1 MLSKN
6 NLITNDRR
14 QICFAGCGAILS
26 QSSGYSQR
34 GHVKSRY
41 SGGSDDIANL
51 RLVCGTCNLQ
61 MGTMNMFEW
70 MKKYNRKPP
79 VEDEEFDEFPCEPL
93 EFIEFQQRELRYN
106 VSKIFEKLP
115 VKGIINACTG
125 SGKTA
130 MCIEG
135 IGRHITGK
143 ICLWITEYSRILESQ
158 FTPYNIG
165 SWKAAGFV
173 PQETAF
179 LSKHA
184 LKECTEFPG
193 TCIIYT
199 TIDTARVYFKKVTED
214 PRFLGFVIDE
224 SHHSDGNKTFTM
236 LDEMKTCDIVLGLSA
251 THLDTSRTRNIFG
264 DVPYLADYSLLEG
277 WRDGIIRE
285 VKIMCCM
292 LKKTLPS
299 SKDTNKV
306 SLYDRIENPDLLI
319 TNLEKILDKTKSRK
333 GLLWC
338 ERQDD
343 TNKWHNLL
351 KTHYES
357 EDIKIYIDH
366 TGLTEKNNDDNQHN
380 FMTAESDAIMVTAQ
394 KYGEGVDIKNLD
406 FAGVI
411 TENPDASE
419 RIYLQRIG
427 RLLRKEGREGSGIF
441 CNFSA
446 TIDLETYT
454 DRMRDL
460 FINYYNG
467 VKRKLTEV
475 KYSGNSGN
483 SSKEKVKITKTQV
496 IVENSEISIMFEF
509 LDEVHVAEIFEKDA
523 EFAADLL
530 YNTGKGVSF
539 VEIKNTLKR
548 LGIKDPPTAQ
558 VFFNNCKAEYDKIY
572 RWWEIAKFLPM
583 DYTKLLDLDN
593 SGYYQTL
600 QEAKIALSQAE
611 KKLTVQ
617 QINLLHWTDRYNEM
631 RKIDPKL
638 PVDWQG
644 LYKLIDCK
652 QYWDPDIEKI
662 LDDLFT

>member
-41 SGGSDDIANL
+41 SGGSDDLQNL

-70 MKKYNRKPP
+70 MKKYNRTPP
-79 VEDEEFDEFPCEPL
+79 IEDDDFNEFECEPL
-93 EFIEFQQRELRYN
+93 EFIEFHQRELRYN

-135 IGRHITGK
+135 IGRHIRGK
-143 ICLWITEYSRILESQ
+143 ICLWITEYKRILESQ
-158 FTPYNIG
+158 FTPYNIA
-165 SWKAAGFV
+165 SWKAAKFV
-173 PQETAF
+173 PKETAF

-184 LKECTEFPG
+184 LKECEQFPD
-193 TCIIYT
+193 TCIIFT
-199 TIDTARVYFKKVTED
+199 TIDTARVHYKKIIND
-214 PRFLGFVIDE
+214 PRFLGFIIDE
-224 SHHSDGNKTFTM
+224 SHHSDGARTSGM
-236 LDEMKTCDIVLGLSA
+236 LEDMKNCDIVLGLSA

-264 DVPYLADYSLLEG
+264 EQPYLVDYSLLEG
-277 WRDGIIRE
+277 WQDGIIRE

-292 LKKTLPS
+292 LKKTIP
-299 SKDTNKV
+299 TNKEGV
-306 SLYDRIENPDLLI
+306 KNSLYDRIENPDILI
-319 TNLEKILDKTKSRK
+319 TNIEKILDQTTSRK

-343 TNKWHNLL
+343 ADKWYELL
-351 KTHYES
+351 KNHFDS
-357 EDIKIYIDH
+357 EDMGIYIDH
-366 TGLTEKNNDDNQHN
+366 TGLSDKNNDIHQYS
-380 FMTAESDAIMVTAQ
+380 FMNAESNAIMITAQ

-419 RIYLQRIG
+419 RIYLQRVG

-441 CNFSA
+441 CNFSV

-454 DRMRDL
+454 ERMRDL

-475 KYSGNSGN
+475 KYSG
-483 SSKEKVKITKTQV
+483 SSKEKTKITKNQV
-496 IVENSEISIMFEF
+496 VVENSSVSIIFEF
-509 LDEVHVAEIFEKDA
+509 LDEVHVTEIFERDA

-530 YNTGKGVSF
+530 CNTGKGVSF
-539 VEIKNTLKR
+539 VEIKNTLR
-548 LGIKDPPTAQ
+548 ILGIKDPPSAQ
-558 VFFNNCKAEYDKIY
+558 VFFNNCKEAYPKIG
-572 RWWEIAKFLPM
+572 RWWDIAKFLPM

-600 QEAKIALSQAE
+600 QEAKVALSQAE
-611 KKLTVQ
+611 KKLTLQ

-644 LYKLIDCK
+644 LYKLTDTK